1 MAARSRS
8 KYSSFS
14 RFQEASAARAFTED
28 GVREYISVKAAQD
41 PVFRKALVAD
51 ALGTVEAELGI
62 KMPSGLKLIVHQEAN
77 DELHLVLPAPLELT
91 PQQLQQVSGG
101 WPPSS
106 DLNATAA
113 DDALFDADDGLDY
126 G

>member
-14 RFQEASAARAFTED
+14 RFQEANDARAFTEA
-28 GVREYISVKAAQD
+28 GVRDYISNKAAQD
-41 PVFRKALVAD
+41 AAFRKALVAD

-62 KMPSGLKLIVHQEAN
+62 TMPSGLKLVVHQEAN

-91 PQQLQQVSGG
+91 PQQLEQVSAG
-101 WPPSS
+101 WPGADTAS
-106 DLNATAA
+106 ATT
-113 DDALFDADDGLDY
+113 DDAFFDADAGQDY
-126 G
+126 Y